1 MGCHANLLYAGTP
14 IGMAIGFITRSN
26 GLCTAAAVSAMKNMK
41 DGRLD
46 TLDALDLRLIR
57 CLQDNPRAP
66 YTTVARLTGVSET
79 TVKRRIDDL
88 IANNFIQPAMIAN
101 MYRLGYRT
109 RAWLCLKVDLDRM
122 MPIAQELSSLPETTG
137 VTITS
142 GRFNVTAFIVTRS
155 LDSLTNFL
163 AERVAPIEGIRDF
176 EVMIVPRVLK
186 VFNDWRV
193 PDELVHEAEDIT
205 SEDGT
210 LTNGF
215 VSSATGGR

>member
-1 MGCHANLLYAGTP
+1 MYADMPFSMAMDSIARSHNLCSST
-14 IGMAIGFITRSN
+14 
-26 GLCTAAAVSAMKNMK
+26 AVSAIENMK
-41 DGRLD
+41 DVRLD

-66 YTTVARLTGVSET
+66 YSTIARITGVSET
-79 TVKRRIDDL
+79 TVKRRVDDL
-88 IANNFIQPAMIAN
+88 IANNVIQPAMIAN

-122 MPIAQELSSLPETTG
+122 LPIAQELSSLPETTG
-137 VTITS
+137 VTIAS
-142 GRFNVTAFIVTRS
+142 GRFNVTAFIVTKS
-155 LDSLTNFL
+155 LDSLTSFL
-163 AERVAPIEGIRDF
+163 AERVAPIDGIRDF

-215 VSSATGGR
+215 VSSIAGGR